1 MTICGR
7 FARARSV
14 PRHSERHKLH
24 PQSSGERTASEGG
37 PYKGI
42 PNGRLIVGYLSIAA
56 NREVAKDKRNS
67 EKKDCSRPHRNR
79 TGPMNQ
85 NA

>member
-24 PQSSGERTASEGG
+24 PSPSGERTASEGS

-42 PNGRLIVGYLSIAA
+42 PNGWLMVGYLSIAA
-56 NREVAKDKRNS
+56 NCEVAKDKRNS
-67 EKKDCSRPHRNR
+67 EKKDYSRPHRNR
-79 TGPMNQ
+79 TGPLNQ